1 MLYEISTALPGNRCV
16 APIRCGF
23 PGAQNRARGRRDSAM
38 SILDNLGNAQHISNG
53 TALLVQMSLAG
64 QSVGS
69 VDYFR

>member
-1 MLYEISTALPGNRCV
+1 
-16 APIRCGF
+16 
-23 PGAQNRARGRRDSAM
+23 M